1 MVLGLRPQVEV
12 HNEQGLVATG
22 KVSIGSLWQVRLHV
36 FGCSVSFVVC
46 SDWMQIPPAASRPS
60 GVGRAVRTWLL
71 MLGVQATEQRNA
83 PAAAKG
89 KQGLWRSKPKEAVAG
104 GAIPAVEVLD
114 KDGRK

>member
-1 MVLGLRPQVEV
+1 M
-12 HNEQGLVATG
+12 ATG
-22 KVSIGSLWQVRLHV
+22 KVSIGSLWQVRLHLV
-36 FGCSVSFVVC
+36 RCIWFAAPHVAVC
-46 SDWMQIPPAASRPS
+46 SDWMQTSPAASRPS
-60 GVGRAVRTWLL
+60 GCGHAEQSRLL
-71 MLGVQATEQRNA
+71 MLGMQATEQRNS